1 MYKLFALAALCALSS
16 AASSLTCTPAAVPA
30 NVRAE
35 GLTERLGDIVLS
47 CQGTPN
53 AAVSGSLTLFVPV
66 PVTNRLLPGD
76 VIDATLTTG
85 ADTTQQ
91 NSTGATAS
99 LTGTNAVTFA
109 NASFT
114 TSSAGT
120 AYLRISNLRAAV
132 AGFGVDHPITAT
144 LSWAGDEVL
153 FTGVQVVAG
162 VPRPGLLA
170 GTFSGLINCQ
180 GSPLPSTI
188 NVANLAAAQTA
199 SSTVRITEGF
209 FNAFEPGV
217 RFAMGYT
224 GFPAGAR
231 LFVPDAIAGTA
242 GTLALVR
249 VIDDKAL
256 TGADPASAS
265 EVPLTDGAGVA
276 VFEVKS
282 ADPVAI
288 ESARITT
295 WMGLAP
301 TGGATTSAP
310 RQSIMFAPVSDVAA
324 ASADAPVPRFVA
336 SEPAPDCGVMGD
348 CSSFPQMT
356 VKAPALD
363 YTARSGGPAL
373 SGWINVVNAGGGTL
387 GWTAYISYK
396 TGSRWAELRFSAPSR
411 NGGGGVQLVLRP
423 QALQAGVYEATLT
436 VDGGAAGLQNFPVK
450 LTVTEPDGPVPLVA
464 AVVHAAT
471 WAEGPLVPG
480 SLATI
485 AGARLAGRSVS
496 VTFDNFTAPLLYTG
510 DKQINFMVPA
520 ELARYYWAQ
529 MVVTVD
535 GLRSQP
541 LKVDLTPMSPGIFAN
556 GILNEDG
563 SLNEKT
569 NGAAG
574 DSVIQVFAT
583 GLPPA
588 GVGTVTAKIH
598 DQWIPVPDYAGPAPG
613 LMGVHQVNLR
623 VPAGW
628 PPMTTSVIVCATSL
642 KTGVRTCSPEA
653 PLTVK

>member
-1 MYKLFALAALCALSS
+1 M
-16 AASSLTCTPAAVPA
+16 
-30 NVRAE
+30 
-35 GLTERLGDIVLS
+35 
-47 CQGTPN
+47 
-53 AAVSGSLTLFVPV
+53 
-66 PVTNRLLPGD
+66 
-76 VIDATLTTG
+76 
-85 ADTTQQ
+85 
-91 NSTGATAS
+91 
-99 LTGTNAVTFA
+99 
-109 NASFT
+109 
-114 TSSAGT
+114 
-120 AYLRISNLRAAV
+120 
-132 AGFGVDHPITAT
+132 
-144 LSWAGDEVL
+144 
-153 FTGVQVVAG
+153 
-162 VPRPGLLA
+162 
-170 GTFSGLINCQ
+170 
-180 GSPLPSTI
+180 
-188 NVANLAAAQTA
+188 
-199 SSTVRITEGF
+199 
-209 FNAFEPGV
+209 
-217 RFAMGYT
+217 
-224 GFPAGAR
+224 
-231 LFVPDAIAGTA
+231 
-242 GTLALVR
+242 
-249 VIDDKAL
+249 
-256 TGADPASAS
+256 
-265 EVPLTDGAGVA
+265 
-276 VFEVKS
+276 
-282 ADPVAI
+282 
-288 ESARITT
+288 
-295 WMGLAP
+295 
-301 TGGATTSAP
+301 
-310 RQSIMFAPVSDVAA
+310 
-324 ASADAPVPRFVA
+324 
-336 SEPAPDCGVMGD
+336 
-348 CSSFPQMT
+348 
-356 VKAPALD
+356 
-363 YTARSGGPAL
+363 

-613 LMGVHQVNLR
+613 LMGVQQVNLR